1 MSDCTNGKVIVIV
14 DTILQLSNLILTPPF
29 HRVGTT
35 EIHTA
40 NVILLEGILVLYP
53 QSIRQ
58 LCNMMV
64 YIDVDSDDRLARRGN
79 YLSNLSR

>member
-1 MSDCTNGKVIVIV
+1 MSDCTNGKVIV
-14 DTILQLSNLILTPPF
+14 DTILKGLNLILTPCF
-29 HRVGTT
+29 HRVGAT

-58 LCNMMV
+58 LLNMMV

-79 YLSNLSR
+79 YFSNLGR